1 MENFFFMQC
10 HLHYSDVIYVQPI
23 NERWCQAIESVQYK
37 SALAITRAIKGTS
50 QANLYKD
57 LGLETLTDEMMEA

>member
-10 HLHYSDVIYVQPI
+10 HLQYSDVIYVQPI
-23 NERWCQAIESVQYK
+23 NERSCQAIESVQYK

-50 QANLYKD
+50 QAKLYKD

>member
-1 MENFFFMQC
+1 MENFFFMQY

-23 NERWCQAIESVQYK
+23 NERSCQAIESVQYK

-50 QANLYKD
+50 QAKLYKD